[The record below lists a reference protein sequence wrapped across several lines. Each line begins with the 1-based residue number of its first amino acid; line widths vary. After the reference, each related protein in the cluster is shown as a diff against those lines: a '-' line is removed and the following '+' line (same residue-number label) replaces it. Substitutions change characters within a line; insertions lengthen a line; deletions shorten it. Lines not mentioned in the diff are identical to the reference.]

1 LESSHLKTRKAI
13 HEHTG
18 RSEINREME
27 QFGDLLAI
35 LSNLWNETYLKEI
48 LLDIEDLGRSLSPF
62 VKDLP
67 IFRKEYHEIRRGLAI
82 PIADMKRISILE
94 DFIEVL
100 ESTKQS
106 GELIFTLQAILR
118 AEMSMGAVC

>member
-1 LESSHLKTRKAI
+1 
-13 HEHTG
+13 
-18 RSEINREME
+18 
-27 QFGDLLAI
+27 
-35 LSNLWNETYLKEI
+35 
-48 LLDIEDLGRSLSPF
+48 